1 MNESFDDPPGTDDL
15 PEQERGAWY
24 ESIRRQL
31 GTASARVSPL
41 PPPPTEDDLAE
52 KTREAEESRREQEH
66 RAKMER
72 WRDVMRRQPLLRA
85 AGELHPGVAPWAA
98 RLGRNEPPGN
108 LVLAGPYLEGKTWN
122 ALHAVL
128 SAYMAMFDGYA
139 EYVNLQK
146 WREARP
152 ASKSKEQLFKGCGI
166 LPVVLRAGPRQR
178 GNHGPLLPP
187 PARHRSPPP
196 HRPGG
201 PVTGQVAARA
211 SPGRRRTATGAAG
224 PCGPSGPAR
233 RKHAPGHNPSA
244 TAVPRTTGNPVPRL
258 PASARRQPRRCLP

>member
-152 ASKSKEQLFKGCGI
+152 ASKSKEHDKEALEWWQKVDVLVLDDLADKTEFTTVDREFLYMI
-166 LPVVLRAGPRQR
+166 LDLRSSYLGRPTVVVSNVASLEEAFGGAVTARLTEPSVTIVVFEEGYRAGRT
-178 GNHGPLLPP
+178 
-187 PARHRSPPP
+187 
-196 HRPGG
+196 GG
-201 PVTGQVAARA
+201 GA
-211 SPGRRRTATGAAG
+211 S
-224 PCGPSGPAR
+224 
-233 RKHAPGHNPSA
+233 
-244 TAVPRTTGNPVPRL
+244 V
-258 PASARRQPRRCLP
+258 